1 MNKKTSFF
9 IIIPLFLGI
18 ISPVFVKADGG
29 MFVDPKIK
37 VYESD
42 QNAIVAWNGS
52 EEMFFL
58 STSLMAD
65 QDNVSA
71 IQIVALPQN
80 PLKVEE
86 GDYKSF
92 ENLVQIMNSKIP
104 VPKANEL
111 GKATGVGDRGGE
123 PAVVLTFHDKVG
135 AHDINVI
142 KINDLQGL
150 RDWEYLKTMNIDS
163 SKIDSNFL
171 NALNNYMLRGIN
183 YFAFDRVDIGSQEK
197 TINPI
202 IYHFNTNYL
211 YYPIKITAFSPTA
224 VNGKNTDNIHL
235 FLITKNQLNDPLNI
249 FNSRYVNWRH
259 HDNIKLSFDELKNV
273 SDKISALFTSDVYA
287 TEFTYNGALADTK
300 DDIIIYSPGLWQNN
314 MRIGTKAEDVLALQN
329 ILINEGF
336 WNNQT
341 SATGYFGP
349 LTKANVIK
357 FQEKYAQYILKPL
370 GLKNGTGFV
379 GPYTRNF
386 MKQFQ
391 MQ

>member
-1 MNKKTSFF
+1 MNKIKFF
-9 IIIPLFLGI
+9 LIIITLFLGI
-18 ISPVFVKADGG
+18 ISPVFIKADGG

-42 QNAIVAWNGS
+42 QNAIVAWNGT
-52 EEMFFL
+52 EEIFLL
-58 STSLMAD
+58 STNLTAD
-65 QDNVSA
+65 KDNVSA
-71 IQIVALPQN
+71 VQIVALPEN

-86 GDYKSF
+86 GDYQSF
-92 ENLVQIMNSKIP
+92 ENLIQIMNSKIP
-104 VPKANEL
+104 VPATTGL
-111 GKATGVGDRGGE
+111 GKTTSIGAGGGE

-142 KINDLQGL
+142 KINNLQGL
-150 RDWEYLKTMNIDS
+150 KDWEYLKTMNIDS

-183 YFAFDRVDIGSQEK
+183 YFTFDRVDIGSQEK

-202 IYHFNTNYL
+202 IYHFKSNYL
-211 YYPIKITAFSPTA
+211 YYPVKITAFSPAA

-235 FLITKNQLNDPLNI
+235 FLITKNQLNDPMNI
-249 FNSRYVNWRH
+249 FSSRYVNWRH
-259 HDNIKLSFDELKNV
+259 HSNIKLSLDELKNV
-273 SDKISALFTSDVYA
+273 SEKISAIFDSDVYA
-287 TEFTYNGALADTK
+287 TEFTYTGRLSDAKN
-300 DDIIIYSPGLWQNN
+300 DIIIYSPDIWQNN
-314 MRIGTKAEDVLALQN
+314 MRVGARTDDVLALQK
-329 ILINEGF
+329 ILINEDF

-341 SATGYFGP
+341 SATGYFGA

>member
-1 MNKKTSFF
+1 
-9 IIIPLFLGI
+9 
-18 ISPVFVKADGG
+18 
-29 MFVDPKIK
+29 
-37 VYESD
+37 
-42 QNAIVAWNGS
+42 
-52 EEMFFL
+52 
-58 STSLMAD
+58 MAD
-65 QDNVSA
+65 QDNASAVQVVS
-71 IQIVALPQN
+71 LPQN
-80 PLKVEE
+80 PLEVKE

-92 ENLVQIMNSKIP
+92 ENLVQIMNEKIP
-104 VPKANEL
+104 I
-111 GKATGVGDRGGE
+111 TGVANGLGAEKNTAASGE

-150 RDWEYLKTMNIDS
+150 KDWEYLKTMNIDS

-171 NALNNYMLRGIN
+171 NALNNYMLRGLN
-183 YFAFDRVDIGSQEK
+183 YFAFDRVDISTKEQ

-211 YYPIKITAFSPTA
+211 YYPLKITAFSPTA

-235 FLITKNQLNDPLNI
+235 FLITKNPINDSINI
-249 FNSRYVNWRH
+249 FSSRYVNWRH
-259 HDNIKLSFDELKNV
+259 HSNIKLSLDELKNV
-273 SDKISALFTSDVYA
+273 SEKISGIFTSDVYV
-287 TEFTYNGALADTK
+287 TEFTYIGRLADTK
-300 DDIIIYSPGLWQNN
+300 NDIIIYSPNLWQNN
-314 MRIGTKAEDVLALQN
+314 MRIGTRADDVLALQK
-329 ILINEGF
+329 ILINEDF

-341 SATGYFGP
+341 PASGYFGP
-349 LTKANVIK
+349 LTKANVVK